1 MAGDAYCIQNEFG
14 LPEQPERDQV
24 PAMLVV
30 HDVGPAV
37 GDPLY
42 PPSHEGNAHVVVD
55 EPLGTVPHM

>member
-30 HDVGPAV
+30 HDVGPRV
-37 GDPLY
+37 GDPWY
-42 PPSHEGNAHVVVD
+42 PFERSHIIFLHVVVD
-55 EPLGTVPHM
+55 KPLRTV